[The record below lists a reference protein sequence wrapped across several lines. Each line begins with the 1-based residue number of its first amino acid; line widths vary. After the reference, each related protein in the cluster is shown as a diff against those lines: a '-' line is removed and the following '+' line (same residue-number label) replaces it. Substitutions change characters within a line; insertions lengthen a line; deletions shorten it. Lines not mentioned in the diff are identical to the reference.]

1 MTINSDL
8 SVSSTGDIRRVGDAH
23 GEANPG
29 YYSVIELHRWLQG
42 LADDA
47 SSTGDDVIDISAP
60 TPSDRSTDNIITL
73 LAPYNIDDDL
83 AEYLYDGSIVQ
94 AGGDTIYDGIV
105 NFGNASFINVAQA
118 GDLLSGDFWNTYSP
132 DGFNS
137 DTSAGISHRF
147 LIKVRSGG
155 QDTDGRRLLGIAR
168 EFGNTFSEFAIN
180 GTTRGNNVL
189 ALSESTD
196 LNNAT
201 DEATVGGWS
210 QITNQTEGFVSLD
223 GNDDGIDESYYSNWD
238 RSDRSINDLYERI
251 KWATR
256 RGSGETLYGLPGA
269 LFRGPTH
276 EIPITT
282 SDTFTAPETVGW
294 TGGTGQLLAIGD
306 DRMWIQLLTGT
317 PPADGENIS
326 NGAGAT
332 ATVNGA
338 FIERTPTIGGAAPIA
353 STGSAIIAPYGFG
366 IDPTT
371 LSAADKLTGL
381 DNVLVVPPNNVSF
394 TVSGLVDAEDR
405 VLVAPENGGSIQT
418 DQFTLDS
425 AVSVGGAT
433 LTLSAPI
440 PSDTPPSGT
449 IRVFNGDSYSRIEY
463 DSYTG
468 AAFTLSGTG
477 SPVDLAANANGFIS
491 YIDDVASGAS
501 LSFTSV
507 YLADR
512 PLFIRVRDGGASPI
526 KTFETT
532 GSLSSAGGSVNVIR
546 TSDE

>member
-23 GEANPG
+23 GEAAPG
-29 YYSVIELHRWLQG
+29 YYSVIELHRWLQD

-47 SSTGDDVIDISAP
+47 SSTGNDAIDISAP

-105 NFGNASFINVAQA
+105 NFGNASFINVVQ
-118 GDLLSGDFWNTYSP
+118 SGSIVAEDFWNSYTP
-132 DGFNS
+132 VGFNG
-137 DTSAGISHRF
+137 DTTAGISHRF
-147 LIKVRSGG
+147 LVKVRDGG
-155 QDTDGRRLLGIAR
+155 ADIDGRRLLGMAR

-196 LNNAT
+196 LNNST
-201 DEATVGGWS
+201 DEATVSGWT
-210 QITNQTEGFVSLD
+210 QITNQNEGFTSFDV
-223 GNDDGIDESYYSNWD
+223 NDDGTDENYYSNWD
-238 RSDRSINDLYERI
+238 RDNRSINDLYERI
-251 KWATR
+251 KWAAR
-256 RGSGETLYGLPGA
+256 RGSSETLYGLPGA

-276 EIPITT
+276 EIPVTT
-282 SDTFTAPETVGW
+282 GDTFTEASPITW
-294 TGGTGQLLAIGD
+294 TGGSGQLLASGD
-306 DRMWIQLLTGT
+306 DKFWIQLLTGS
-317 PPADGENIS
+317 PPADGVDIT
-326 NGAGAT
+326 AGGNT

-338 FIERTPTIGGAAPIA
+338 VTERTPTIGGAAPIA
-353 STGSAIIAPYGFG
+353 STGSAIIAPYGLG
-366 IDPTT
+366 VDPTT

-381 DNVLVVPPNNVSF
+381 DNVLIVPPNNVSF
-394 TVSGLVDAEDR
+394 TVSGLVDGEDR
-405 VLVAPENGGSIQT
+405 VLVAPESGGSIET
-418 DQFTLDS
+418 DQFSLDS
-425 AVSVGGAT
+425 AVAANAGT
-433 LTLSAPI
+433 LTINTAI
-440 PSDTPPSGT
+440 PTDTPSSGT

-501 LSFTSV
+501 LSFTSIF
-507 YLADR
+507 LAAR